1 MELKDKYFKLLDNGF
16 VALKDV
22 MGDDFSIVQ
31 AARVSYG
38 KGTKAISDDRTL
50 IRYLVRQKHTTPLE
64 MVVFKFHISMPIHCH
79 RQFIRHRMS
88 TTNEYSARYSEVPE
102 IIYDDYTL
110 NLQSKNNKQGRSE
123 NVLDETNEYEM
134 KSSIRDNEESA
145 FRIYRELVDKG
156 VAREIARMHLPLNTY
171 TCFYWKIDLHNL
183 FHFLKLRCDSH
194 AQEEIRTY
202 ANCLAGIIKE
212 VCPIAFEAWYDYS
225 FTASNWTRLDKE
237 FNNWLQSNDSI
248 FTENEEVV
256 QQKIKEIGMSK
267 REFDEFWQKLKV
279 PEYKDF
285 NLSKFEII
293 ETPQDKQDV

>member
-171 TCFYWKIDLHNL
+171 TYFYWKIDLHNL